1 MDQTSKLGK
10 RLICDDCGTKY
21 YDMNR
26 NPATCPKCG
35 SSKIRKKAL
44 KTTISAPI
52 TLSVEDEEDL
62 VKDDIELEPLD
73 ELEMDSDSDDEDYGD
88 D

>member
-1 MDQTSKLGK
+1 
-10 RLICDDCGTKY
+10 
-21 YDMNR
+21 MNR